1 MPPLNPPPDIGPT
14 FSGASADARMPNT
27 QSPPANWRE
36 ALMALI
42 ASRIA
47 LIELESKD
55 AVRQG
60 ARSAIMIVAAVIC
73 AVFAWALLLAGG
85 VSLIAVIADWPWY
98 LVALGVAALHL
109 LVAFVLVKSAKPNAI
124 TAFPV
129 TRSEFNKDRQW
140 IENFHLTKKSND

>member
-1 MPPLNPPPDIGPT
+1 MPPLNSPSNIGPT
-14 FSGASADARMPNT
+14 YPGASADA
-27 QSPPANWRE
+27 QSSPANWRE

-55 AVRQG
+55 AVRHG
-60 ARSAIMIVAAVIC
+60 ARSAVMLVAAVIC
-73 AVFAWALLLAGG
+73 VVFAWALLLAGG
-85 VSLIAVIADWPWY
+85 VSLIAVAADWPWY
-98 LVALGVAALHL
+98 WVALGLAALHL
-109 LVAFVLVKSAKPNAI
+109 LVAFILVKLAKPAAI

>member
-1 MPPLNPPPDIGPT
+1 
-14 FSGASADARMPNT
+14 
-27 QSPPANWRE
+27 
-36 ALMALI
+36 MALI

-55 AVRQG
+55 AIKQG

-85 VSLIAVIADWPWY
+85 ISLIAVAADWPWY
-98 LVALGVAALHL
+98 WVALGAAALHL
-109 LVAFVLVKSAKPNAI
+109 LAGFILVKLAKPSPG

-140 IENFHLTKKSND
+140 IENFHPTKKSND

>member
-1 MPPLNPPPDIGPT
+1 
-14 FSGASADARMPNT
+14 
-27 QSPPANWRE
+27 
-36 ALMALI
+36 MALI

-60 ARSAIMIVAAVIC
+60 ARSAIMLVAAVIC
-73 AVFAWALLLAGG
+73 VVFGWALLLAGG
-85 VSLIAVIADWPWY
+85 VSLIAALADWPWY
-98 LVALGVAALHL
+98 WVALGVAALHL
-109 LVAFVLVKSAKPNAI
+109 LLGFMLVKMAKPNAS

-140 IENFHLTKKSND
+140 IENFHPTQRSND

>member
-1 MPPLNPPPDIGPT
+1 MPPMHPPSESGPA
-14 FSGASADARMPNT
+14 FPGAPADARNPNT

-60 ARSAIMIVAAVIC
+60 ARSAVMIVAAVFCGI
-73 AVFAWALLLAGG
+73 FAWALLLAGG
-85 VSLIAVIADWPWY
+85 VSLIAVAADWPWY
-98 LVALGVAALHL
+98 LVALGVAVVHL
-109 LVAFVLVKSAKPNAI
+109 LVAFILVKLAKPAAI

-140 IENFHLTKKSND
+140 IENFHPTQKSND

>member
-1 MPPLNPPPDIGPT
+1 
-14 FSGASADARMPNT
+14 
-27 QSPPANWRE
+27 
-36 ALMALI
+36 MALI

-60 ARSAIMIVAAVIC
+60 ARSAIMIVTALIC
-73 AVFAWALLLAGG
+73 VVFGWALLLAGA
-85 VSLIAVIADWPWY
+85 VSLIAVVGDWPWY
-98 LVALGVAALHL
+98 WVALGIAAAHL
-109 LVAFVLVKSAKPNAI
+109 LVAFVLVKLAKPAQI

-140 IENFHLTKKSND
+140 IENFHPTQRSND

>member
-1 MPPLNPPPDIGPT
+1 MPPSHPPSEIGPT
-14 FSGASADARMPNT
+14 FPGTAADARNPNT

-55 AVRQG
+55 AVRQS
-60 ARSAIMIVAAVIC
+60 ARSAVMIVAAVFCGI
-73 AVFAWALLLAGG
+73 FAWALLLAGG
-85 VSLIAVIADWPWY
+85 VSLIAVTADWPWY

-109 LVAFVLVKSAKPNAI
+109 LVAFILIKLAKPAAI

-129 TRSEFNKDRQW
+129 TRSEFKKDRQW
-140 IENFHLTKKSND
+140 IENFHPSQKSND

>member
-1 MPPLNPPPDIGPT
+1 
-14 FSGASADARMPNT
+14 
-27 QSPPANWRE
+27 
-36 ALMALI
+36 MALI

-60 ARSAIMIVAAVIC
+60 ARSAIMIVAAVFC

-85 VSLIAVIADWPWY
+85 VSLIAVAADWPWY

-109 LVAFVLVKSAKPNAI
+109 LVAFVLVNRARPAAL

-140 IENFHLTKKSND
+140 IENFHPTQKSND